1 MEQPRPNFPGHSE
14 NEHQTPSGSHFC
26 HSQLQ
31 RDEDSANTLRH
42 RMLRCMRE
50 LPDDILL
57 LDGAT
62 GSELER
68 RGVDIGLP
76 LWSANAILNAPS
88 ILQDVHAA
96 YLAAGAVAIT
106 TNTFRTH
113 KRSLDKAGIGHLAA
127 DLTHQAVAI
136 AQAARDDVNSAAL
149 VFGSVAPLE
158 DCYSPDRAP
167 DTETCRREH
176 TELIGHLMDAGV
188 DLVLIETMCSAREAM
203 AAVGAAQELAPGA
216 WSICFCLSP
225 NGALLDGTPIEEIT
239 PALSGAA
246 FIGVN
251 CVSAPSLAEHVKRL
265 RATFPNNMRIAAY
278 GNIGYADNDGA
289 WVSTDAVDPDR
300 FAEYGMAWI
309 DAGASVV
316 GGCCGTTPATT
327 LAMSD
332 RLSKDRCNNPTQ
344 Q

>member
-1 MEQPRPNFPGHSE
+1 MN
-14 NEHQTPSGSHFC
+14 
-26 HSQLQ
+26 
-31 RDEDSANTLRH
+31 
-42 RMLRCMRE
+42 E
-50 LPDDILL
+50 LPHDILL

-76 LWSANAILNAPS
+76 LWSANAILHAPDT
-88 ILQDVHAA
+88 LRNVHTA
-96 YLAAGAVAIT
+96 YLSAGAGAIT

-113 KRSLDKAGIGHLAA
+113 ERSLAKAGIGHLAA
-127 DLTHQAVAI
+127 DLTRRAVGI
-136 AQAARDDVNSAAL
+136 AQAARDDTNSDAL

-167 DTETCRREH
+167 DTDTCRDEH
-176 TELIGHLMDAGV
+176 AQHIGNLVDAGV

-265 RATFPNNMRIAAY
+265 RVTFHNNMRIAAY
-278 GNIGYADNDGA
+278 GNIGYADKDGA

>member
-1 MEQPRPNFPGHSE
+1 MREY
-14 NEHQTPSGSHFC
+14 
-26 HSQLQ
+26 
-31 RDEDSANTLRH
+31 
-42 RMLRCMRE
+42 MRE

-136 AQAARDDVNSAAL
+136 AQAARDDANPAAL

-167 DTETCRREH
+167 DAETCRREH
-176 TELIGHLMDAGV
+176 ARLIGHLMDAGV
-188 DLVLIETMCSAREAM
+188 DLVLIETMCSAHESLAAIEA
-203 AAVGAAQELAPGA
+203 AEELAPGC

-225 NGALLDGTPIEEIT
+225 NGTLLDGTPIGKIM
-239 PALSGAA
+239 PALGGAT

-251 CVSAPSLAEHVKRL
+251 CVSAPSLTEHVTNL
-265 RATFPNNMRIAAY
+265 RATLPNDMRIAAY
-278 GNIGYADNDGA
+278 GNIGYADEHGA

-300 FAEYGMAWI
+300 FAEYGMAWV

-332 RLSKDRCNNPTQ
+332 RLSKDRCNNPT
-344 Q
+344 